1 MEPLSILSNINTILS
16 FVNGGF
22 SLAKNLNPDNTAQLY
37 LSKLEKIQTDIAELK
52 DGLEALNIKIDLNQ
66 LAAETGQAEA
76 SINTW
81 YNLSVAPWLQG
92 NGPDPKTADGYIAGS
107 VGAEINAKCIDHLQ
121 KINEA
126 ICGELTDNHFVWLD
140 LIIKQMMEAPLAGR
154 DSYPTSVC
162 EMAYQ
167 YMLYLYNLQLRGIIC
182 LYAAKNDG
190 LHGYAHEM
198 LTDWFPRQAEK
209 YQEIIGKWSKDEN
222 FVWIQTNSN
231 TVDNGR
237 YLTITDSDTGHLRN
251 FCMLPTKLP
260 DGKVT
265 TGACI
270 SMEIWQTG
278 IALSYDDFKHA
289 DPPTTYVPLNPSFGA
304 NVDVLTDGGDGF
316 HDPEVHFDLHRFEA
330 DGENVISSVQI
341 WCIFTQL
348 FGGEE
353 YNLGVGGYFKK
364 NDDRK
369 RSYFTLSVDQVTP
382 QADGTVTAAGTLRGE
397 PWYKEKGQAYYDA
410 RYFTTRYV
418 DTSCI
423 GGIARTD
430 SGFVSV
436 KGGLPVNGIAF
447 RPMGNRGGIMLKNS
461 LRLHSFGIGGHVKI
475 GADHYLRSEFYSSYI
490 TNHGEHEPCTLDATG
505 SPFRTLY
512 SYGSIDFSKWTIA
525 DNFKDN
531 LGDGKDLL
539 FHDWVKLR
547 VHTFRSGDHGPLF
560 LSTLNYTDTGTA
572 SNSGMT
578 DFIVINPDDPTS
590 KAPVMMGHPCI
601 LARIWEYPQGKF
613 FAYPLRANGDVYV
626 AYYKEVTFDPKN
638 ISADVIKK
646 IAADK
651 RYLWQF
657 R

>member
-22 SLAKNLNPDNTAQLY
+22 SLAKNLNPDNTAQIY
-37 LSKLEKIQTDIAELK
+37 LSKLEKIQTEIAELK

-81 YNLSVAPWLQG
+81 YNLSVSPWLQG
-92 NGPDPKTADGYIAGS
+92 KGPDPKTADGYIAGS
-107 VGAEINAKCIDHLQ
+107 VGDEINAKCIDHLQ

-167 YMLYLYNLQLRGIIC
+167 YVLYLYNLQLRGIIC

-190 LHGYAHEM
+190 LRGYAHEM
-198 LTDWFPRQAEK
+198 LTNWFPRQAEK
-209 YQEIIGKWSKDEN
+209 YQEVVGKWSKDER

-237 YLTITDSDTGHLRN
+237 YLTITGGDDDNLRN
-251 FCMLPTKLP
+251 ICTLETKVP
-260 DGKVT
+260 DGKIT

-270 SMEIWQTG
+270 SKNLWQAG
-278 IALSYDDFKHA
+278 IALSYDDFKQA
-289 DPPTTYVPLNPSFGA
+289 DPPTTYAPLNAPFGD
-304 NVDVLTDGGDGF
+304 NVDVLTDGGDHF

-341 WCIFTQL
+341 YSIFTEL
-348 FGGEE
+348 FGAQQ
-353 YNLGVGGYFKK
+353 YNMGPRGHFNKG
-364 NDDRK
+364 NDQK
-369 RSYFTLSVDQVTP
+369 RSYFTLAVDQLTP
-382 QADGTVTAAGTLRGE
+382 LADGTVEAAGTLRGE
-397 PWYKEKGQAYYDA
+397 PWDNAKGQGYYDA

-418 DTSCI
+418 DISCI

-430 SGFVSV
+430 SGLVSV
-436 KGGLPVNGIAF
+436 KGGRPVNGIAF
-447 RPMGNRGGIMLKNS
+447 CPMGNRGGIMLKNS
-461 LRLHSFGIGGHVKI
+461 LRRHSFGIGGHVKI
-475 GADHYLRSEFYSSYI
+475 GADHYLRSELSRSYI
-490 TNHGEHEPCTLDATG
+490 TNHGQDKLCTFGPEG

-512 SYGSIDFSKWTIA
+512 SYGSIDFKKWTMA

-539 FHDWVKLR
+539 FHDWIKLR
-547 VHTFRSGDHGPLF
+547 VRTFRDGDYAPLF
-560 LSTLNYTDTGTA
+560 LGVQYNREYGMVA
-572 SNSGMT
+572 NSGMT
-578 DFIVINPDDPTS
+578 DFIVINPHDPTS
-590 KAPVMMGHPCI
+590 KAPVMMGQPCI
-601 LARIWEYPQGKF
+601 LARIWEASKGKF
-613 FAYPLRANGDVYV
+613 YAYPLMAGAEVGVLKDPTVILDVY
-626 AYYKEVTFDPKN
+626 N
-638 ISADVIKK
+638 ISADVIRKL
-646 IAADK
+646 AMFDQ
-651 RYLWQF
+651 YLWQF